1 MGSFGAFNFLF
12 FTTLGRTIM
21 FPINTIDDL
30 FQALDEN
37 PRILEAV
44 RARLLTRELL
54 ELPQV
59 FAEFVK
65 TTDKRF
71 EAIEKS
77 LDGIDGRLD
86 RADGRLD
93 GIDGRLDGIDGRL
106 DEHDKHFRRIDGRL
120 DGIDGRLDGHDKHLR
135 RIDNSLGVLKGG
147 HARGA
152 ALRDTALIA
161 DSMGFDLVRTMS
173 QREII
178 SLARSQNAQGI
189 SKNELQSFIR
199 ADLIMEVVNGSE
211 EVCYIAVE
219 ISFTADERDTHRA
232 IRNAKFLTQF
242 TGKPAYAAVAG
253 LDRDNRIQSSIEAGD
268 VFWHQLDSEDLE
280 VD

>member
-1 MGSFGAFNFLF
+1 
-12 FTTLGRTIM
+12 M

-30 FQALDEN
+30 FQTLDEN
-37 PRILEAV
+37 PRVLEAV

-59 FAEFVK
+59 LAEFVK

-71 EAIEKS
+71 EAIEGH
-77 LDGIDGRLD
+77 LGGIDERLD

-106 DEHDKHFRRIDGRL
+106 DGIDGRLDEHDKHLRRIDGRL
-120 DGIDGRLDGHDKHLR
+120 DGIDEHLGEHDNHLR

-178 SLARSQNAQGI
+178 SLARSQKAQEI
-189 SKNELQSFIR
+189 PKNELQSFVR

-219 ISFTADERDTHRA
+219 ISFTVDERDTHRA

-253 LDRDNRIQSSIEAGD
+253 LDRDNRIQSSIEARD

>member
-1 MGSFGAFNFLF
+1 
-12 FTTLGRTIM
+12 M
-21 FPINTIDDL
+21 FPIN
-30 FQALDEN
+30 
-37 PRILEAV
+37 
-44 RARLLTRELL
+44 
-54 ELPQV
+54 
-59 FAEFVK
+59 
-65 TTDKRF
+65 
-71 EAIEKS
+71 
-77 LDGIDGRLD
+77 
-86 RADGRLD
+86 
-93 GIDGRLDGIDGRL
+93 
-106 DEHDKHFRRIDGRL
+106 
-120 DGIDGRLDGHDKHLR
+120 KHLR
-135 RIDNSLGVLKGG
+135 NIDNSLGVLKGG

-178 SLARSQNAQGI
+178 SLARSQNAQEI
-189 SKNELQSFIR
+189 PKNELQSFVR
-199 ADLIMEVVNGSE
+199 ADLIMEVVNGSQ

-219 ISFTADERDTHRA
+219 ISFTVDERDTRRA

-242 TGKPAYAAVAG
+242 TGKSAYAAVAG

>member
-1 MGSFGAFNFLF
+1 
-12 FTTLGRTIM
+12 M

-59 FAEFVK
+59 FAAFVK

-71 EAIEKS
+71 EAIEK
-77 LDGIDGRLD
+77 
-86 RADGRLD
+86 RLD

-106 DEHDKHFRRIDGRL
+106 DEIDGRLDGIDGRLDEHDKHLRRIDGRL
-120 DGIDGRLDGHDKHLR
+120 DGIDGRLDGIDEHLGGHDKHLR

-178 SLARSQNAQGI
+178 SLARSQNAQEI
-189 SKNELQSFIR
+189 PKNELQSFLR

-219 ISFTADERDTHRA
+219 ISFTVDERDTHRA

-253 LDRDNRIQSSIEAGD
+253 LDRDNRIQSRIEAGD

>member
-1 MGSFGAFNFLF
+1 MGSFGVFNFLF

-30 FQALDEN
+30 FQTLDEN

-44 RARLLTRELL
+44 RARLLTGELL

-59 FAEFVK
+59 LAAFVK

-71 EAIEKS
+71 EAVE
-77 LDGIDGRLD
+77 R
-86 RADGRLD
+86 RLD
-93 GIDGRLDGIDGRL
+93 GIDGRLDGIDERL
-106 DEHDKHFRRIDGRL
+106 DGHDKHFRRIDGRL
-120 DGIDGRLDGHDKHLR
+120 DGIDERLDGHDKHLR

-189 SKNELQSFIR
+189 PKNELQSFVR
-199 ADLIMEVVNGSE
+199 ADLIMEVVNGLE

-219 ISFTADERDTHRA
+219 ISFTVDERDTDRV

-253 LDRDNRIQSSIEAGD
+253 LDKDNRIQSSIEAGD

>member
-1 MGSFGAFNFLF
+1 
-12 FTTLGRTIM
+12 M

-30 FQALDEN
+30 FQTLDEN
-37 PRILEAV
+37 PRVLEAV

-59 FAEFVK
+59 LAAFVK

-71 EAIEKS
+71 DAIEK
-77 LDGIDGRLD
+77 RLD

-93 GIDGRLDGIDGRL
+93 EIDGRQ
-106 DEHDKHFRRIDGRL
+106 
-120 DGIDGRLDGHDKHLR
+120 DGHDKHLR

-178 SLARSQNAQGI
+178 SLARSQNAQEI
-189 SKNELQSFIR
+189 PKNELQSFVR

-253 LDRDNRIQSSIEAGD
+253 LDRDNRIQSSIEARD

>member
-1 MGSFGAFNFLF
+1 
-12 FTTLGRTIM
+12 M

-30 FQALDEN
+30 FQTLDEN

-44 RARLLTRELL
+44 RARLLTSELL

-71 EAIEKS
+71 EAIEK
-77 LDGIDGRLD
+77 
-86 RADGRLD
+86 
-93 GIDGRLDGIDGRL
+93 
-106 DEHDKHFRRIDGRL
+106 
-120 DGIDGRLDGHDKHLR
+120 RLDGHDTHLR

-147 HARGA
+147 HARSA

-178 SLARSQNAQGI
+178 SLARSQNARGI
-189 SKNELQSFIR
+189 PKNELQSFVR

-219 ISFTADERDTHRA
+219 ISFTVDERDTHRA

-253 LDRDNRIQSSIEAGD
+253 MDRDNRIQSRIEAGD

>member
-1 MGSFGAFNFLF
+1 
-12 FTTLGRTIM
+12 M

-71 EAIEKS
+71 EAVEKRLDGIDGR

-93 GIDGRLDGIDGRL
+93 GIDGRLD
-106 DEHDKHFRRIDGRL
+106 E
-120 DGIDGRLDGHDKHLR
+120 HDKHLR

-178 SLARSQNAQGI
+178 SLARSQNARDI
-189 SKNELQSFIR
+189 PKNELHSFVR

-219 ISFTADERDTHRA
+219 ISFTVDERDTDRA

>member
-1 MGSFGAFNFLF
+1 
-12 FTTLGRTIM
+12 M

-30 FQALDEN
+30 FQVLDEN
-37 PRILEAV
+37 PKILEAV
-44 RARLLTRELL
+44 RARVLTRELL

-71 EAIEKS
+71 EAVEK
-77 LDGIDGRLD
+77 
-86 RADGRLD
+86 RLD
-93 GIDGRLDGIDGRL
+93 GIDERLDGIDERL
-106 DEHDKHFRRIDGRL
+106 DGIDGRL

-147 HARGA
+147 HARSA

-189 SKNELQSFIR
+189 PKNELQSFVR
-199 ADLIMEVVNGSE
+199 TDLIMEVVNGSE

-219 ISFTADERDTHRA
+219 ISFTVDERDTDRA

>member
-1 MGSFGAFNFLF
+1 
-12 FTTLGRTIM
+12 M

-30 FQALDEN
+30 FQTLDEN

-59 FAEFVK
+59 LAAFVK
-65 TTDKRF
+65 TTDRRF
-71 EAIEKS
+71 EAIEE
-77 LDGIDGRLD
+77 RLD

-106 DEHDKHFRRIDGRL
+106 DGIDGRLDGIDGRL
-120 DGIDGRLDGHDKHLR
+120 DGIDGRLDGHDIHLR

-161 DSMGFDLVRTMS
+161 DSMGFDMVRTMS

-178 SLARSQNAQGI
+178 SLARSQNVQEI
-189 SKNELQSFIR
+189 PKNELQSFVR
-199 ADLIMEVVNGSE
+199 ADLIMEVVNGSQ

-219 ISFTADERDTHRA
+219 ISFTVDERDTRRA

-242 TGKPAYAAVAG
+242 TGKSAYAAVAG

>member
-1 MGSFGAFNFLF
+1 MRRDDRLFQLKTELVSYRMGDIFFLEYISPIFNFIDFSDGLYF
-12 FTTLGRTIM
+12 WSCQNSSKWVVLVRSAFYSFTAVRIIM
-21 FPINTIDDL
+21 FPIN
-30 FQALDEN
+30 
-37 PRILEAV
+37 
-44 RARLLTRELL
+44 
-54 ELPQV
+54 
-59 FAEFVK
+59 
-65 TTDKRF
+65 
-71 EAIEKS
+71 
-77 LDGIDGRLD
+77 
-86 RADGRLD
+86 
-93 GIDGRLDGIDGRL
+93 
-106 DEHDKHFRRIDGRL
+106 
-120 DGIDGRLDGHDKHLR
+120 KHLR
-135 RIDNSLGVLKGG
+135 NIDNSLGVLKGG
-147 HARGA
+147 HAIDA

-178 SLARSQNAQGI
+178 SLARSQNAGEI
-189 SKNELQSFIR
+189 SKNELQSFVR

-219 ISFTADERDTHRA
+219 ISFTVDERDTDRA

-253 LDRDNRIQSSIEAGD
+253 LDKDNRIQSSIEAGD

>member
-1 MGSFGAFNFLF
+1 
-12 FTTLGRTIM
+12 M

-30 FQALDEN
+30 FQTLDEN

-59 FAEFVK
+59 LAAFVK

-71 EAIEKS
+71 EAIEK
-77 LDGIDGRLD
+77 RLD

-93 GIDGRLDGIDGRL
+93 GIDGRLDGID
-106 DEHDKHFRRIDGRL
+106 D
-120 DGIDGRLDGHDKHLR
+120 RLDGHDIHLR

-178 SLARSQNAQGI
+178 SLARSQNAQEI
-189 SKNELQSFIR
+189 PKNELQSFVR
-199 ADLIMEVVNGSE
+199 ADLIMEVVNGSQ

-219 ISFTADERDTHRA
+219 ISFTVDERDTHRA

-242 TGKPAYAAVAG
+242 TGKLAYAAVAG
-253 LDRDNRIQSSIEAGD
+253 LDRDNRIQSSIDVGD

>member
-1 MGSFGAFNFLF
+1 
-12 FTTLGRTIM
+12 M

-86 RADGRLD
+86 GIDGRLDRADGCLDGIDGRLD
-93 GIDGRLDGIDGRL
+93 GIDERLDGIDGRL
-106 DEHDKHFRRIDGRL
+106 DEHDKHLRRIDGRL

-178 SLARSQNAQGI
+178 SLARSQNAQEI
-189 SKNELQSFIR
+189 SKNELQSFVR

-219 ISFTADERDTHRA
+219 ISFTVDERDTDRA

-253 LDRDNRIQSSIEAGD
+253 LDKDNRIQSSIEAGD

>member
-1 MGSFGAFNFLF
+1 
-12 FTTLGRTIM
+12 M

-30 FQALDEN
+30 FQVLDEN

-59 FAEFVK
+59 FADYVK

-71 EAIEKS
+71 EAVEK
-77 LDGIDGRLD
+77 
-86 RADGRLD
+86 RLD
-93 GIDGRLDGIDGRL
+93 GI
-106 DEHDKHFRRIDGRL
+106 EKRL
-120 DGIDGRLDGHDKHLR
+120 DGIDGRLDGHDTHLR
-135 RIDNSLGVLKGG
+135 RIDNSLGVLKGS
-147 HARGA
+147 HARSA

-178 SLARSQNAQGI
+178 SLARSQNAKEI
-189 SKNELQSFIR
+189 PKNELQSFVR

-253 LDRDNRIQSSIEAGD
+253 LDKDNRIQSSIEAGD

>member
-1 MGSFGAFNFLF
+1 
-12 FTTLGRTIM
+12 M

-59 FAEFVK
+59 FAAFVK

-71 EAIEKS
+71 EAIEKR

-86 RADGRLD
+86 GVDGRLDGIDEHLD

-106 DEHDKHFRRIDGRL
+106 DEHDKHLRRIDGRL
-120 DGIDGRLDGHDKHLR
+120 DGIDEHLGGHDKHLR

-152 ALRDTALIA
+152 AIRDTALIA

-178 SLARSQNAQGI
+178 SLARSQNAQEI
-189 SKNELQSFIR
+189 PKNELQSFLR

-219 ISFTADERDTHRA
+219 ISFTVDERDTHRA

-253 LDRDNRIQSSIEAGD
+253 LDRDDRIQSRIEAGD
-268 VFWHQLDSEDLE
+268 VFWHQLDSEYLE

>member
-1 MGSFGAFNFLF
+1 
-12 FTTLGRTIM
+12 M

-30 FQALDEN
+30 FQTLDEN
-37 PRILEAV
+37 PRMLEAV

-59 FAEFVK
+59 FAAFVK

-71 EAIEKS
+71 EAIEK
-77 LDGIDGRLD
+77 
-86 RADGRLD
+86 RLD

-106 DEHDKHFRRIDGRL
+106 DGIDGRL

-147 HARGA
+147 HARSA
-152 ALRDTALIA
+152 AIRDTALIA
-161 DSMGFDLVRTMS
+161 DSMGVDLLRRVP
-173 QREII
+173 QHEII
-178 SLARSQNAQGI
+178 SLARSQNVQEI
-189 SKNELQSFIR
+189 PKNELQSFVR
-199 ADLIMEVVNGSE
+199 ADLIMEVVNGSQ
-211 EVCYIAVE
+211 EVCYIAVG
-219 ISFTADERDTHRA
+219 ISFTVDERDTHRA

-253 LDRDNRIQSSIEAGD
+253 LDRDNRIQSIIEAGD
-268 VFWHQLDSEDLE
+268 VFWHQLDSEDLK

>member
-1 MGSFGAFNFLF
+1 
-12 FTTLGRTIM
+12 M

-30 FQALDEN
+30 FQILDEN
-37 PRILEAV
+37 PKILEAM

-59 FAEFVK
+59 FAEYVK

-71 EAIEKS
+71 EAVEK
-77 LDGIDGRLD
+77 RLD
-86 RADGRLD
+86 RVEKRLD
-93 GIDGRLDGIDGRL
+93 GIDD
-106 DEHDKHFRRIDGRL
+106 RL

-147 HARGA
+147 HARSA

-161 DSMGFDLVRTMS
+161 DSLGFDLVRTMS

-178 SLARSQNAQGI
+178 SLARSQNAGEI
-189 SKNELQSFIR
+189 PKNELQSFVR

-219 ISFTADERDTHRA
+219 ISFTVDERDTHRA

>member
-1 MGSFGAFNFLF
+1 
-12 FTTLGRTIM
+12 M

-30 FQALDEN
+30 FQALDED
-37 PRILEAV
+37 PKIREAL

-65 TTDKRF
+65 TTEKRF
-71 EAIEKS
+71 EVIEK
-77 LDGIDGRLD
+77 
-86 RADGRLD
+86 
-93 GIDGRLDGIDGRL
+93 
-106 DEHDKHFRRIDGRL
+106 RL

-135 RIDNSLGVLKGG
+135 RIDISLGVLKGG

-178 SLARSQNAQGI
+178 SLARSQNAREI
-189 SKNELQSFIR
+189 PKNELQSFVR
-199 ADLIMEVVNGSE
+199 ADLIMKVVNGSE

-219 ISFTADERDTHRA
+219 ISFTVDERDTHRA
-232 IRNAKFLTQF
+232 IRNAKFLTRF

-253 LDRDNRIQSSIEAGD
+253 MDRDNRIQSSLEAGD

>member
-1 MGSFGAFNFLF
+1 
-12 FTTLGRTIM
+12 M

-30 FQALDEN
+30 FQALDES

-86 RADGRLD
+86 GIDGRLDRADGRLD

-106 DEHDKHFRRIDGRL
+106 DE
-120 DGIDGRLDGHDKHLR
+120 HDKHLR

-189 SKNELQSFIR
+189 SKNELQSFVR

-219 ISFTADERDTHRA
+219 ISFTVDERDTDRA
-232 IRNAKFLTQF
+232 IRNAKFLMQF
-242 TGKPAYAAVAG
+242 TGKLAYAAVAG
-253 LDRDNRIQSSIEAGD
+253 LDKDNRIQSSIEAGD
-268 VFWHQLDSEDLE
+268 VFWHQLDSEDLK

>member
-1 MGSFGAFNFLF
+1 
-12 FTTLGRTIM
+12 M

-30 FQALDEN
+30 FQVLDEN

-71 EAIEKS
+71 EAVEK
-77 LDGIDGRLD
+77 
-86 RADGRLD
+86 
-93 GIDGRLDGIDGRL
+93 RLDGIDGRL

-120 DGIDGRLDGHDKHLR
+120 DGIDEHLGEHDKHLR

-178 SLARSQNAQGI
+178 SLARSQNAREI
-189 SKNELQSFIR
+189 PKNELQSFVR

-211 EVCYIAVE
+211 EICYIAVE
-219 ISFTADERDTHRA
+219 ISFTVDERDTHRA

-242 TGKPAYAAVAG
+242 TSKPAYAAVAG
-253 LDRDNRIQSSIEAGD
+253 LDRDDRIQSSIEAGD

>member
-1 MGSFGAFNFLF
+1 
-12 FTTLGRTIM
+12 M

-30 FQALDEN
+30 FQTLDEN
-37 PRILEAV
+37 PRVLEAV

-59 FAEFVK
+59 LAAFVK

-71 EAIEKS
+71 DAIEK
-77 LDGIDGRLD
+77 RLD

-93 GIDGRLDGIDGRL
+93 EIDGRQ
-106 DEHDKHFRRIDGRL
+106 
-120 DGIDGRLDGHDKHLR
+120 DGHDNHLR

-178 SLARSQNAQGI
+178 SLARSQNAQEI
-189 SKNELQSFIR
+189 PKNELQSFVR
-199 ADLIMEVVNGSE
+199 ADLIMEVVNGSK

-219 ISFTADERDTHRA
+219 ISFTVDERDTHRA

-253 LDRDNRIQSSIEAGD
+253 LDRDNRIQSSIEARD

>member
-1 MGSFGAFNFLF
+1 
-12 FTTLGRTIM
+12 M

-30 FQALDEN
+30 FQTLDEN

-59 FAEFVK
+59 LAAFVK

-71 EAIEKS
+71 EAIEK
-77 LDGIDGRLD
+77 
-86 RADGRLD
+86 RLD
-93 GIDGRLDGIDGRL
+93 GIDGRLDG
-106 DEHDKHFRRIDGRL
+106 IDGRL

-147 HARGA
+147 HARSA

-161 DSMGFDLVRTMS
+161 DSMGFDLLRRVP
-173 QREII
+173 QHEII
-178 SLARSQNAQGI
+178 SLARSQNVQEI
-189 SKNELQSFIR
+189 PKNELQSFVR
-199 ADLIMEVVNGSE
+199 ADLIMEVVNGSQ

-219 ISFTADERDTHRA
+219 ISFTVDERDTHRA

-242 TGKPAYAAVAG
+242 TGKLAYAAVAG
-253 LDRDNRIQSSIEAGD
+253 LDRDNRIQSSIEMGD